1 MRWDFETGMLDV
13 RHLRP
18 MDILVTGFGPFPRVR
33 INPTTRL
40 AQAVAAR
47 LKRSGLDAQALVV
60 ETSYGAGLP
69 ALRTHIA
76 ERRPKAVLM
85 LGLAARA
92 RNVRVELFA
101 RGHASPLHPDAT
113 GGTPRAGTGRG
124 RPLPLRT
131 TANAEGALAALRQ
144 RGIRSRLSP
153 SAGRYLCDACYAA
166 ALTATQDASTP
177 VLFVHVP
184 WLRPAAGLR
193 PKPRIASFRPGAEAL
208 IRSLAATGAALA
220 RQGRQTR

>member
-1 MRWDFETGMLDV
+1 MDV
-13 RHLRP
+13 
-18 MDILVTGFGPFPRVR
+18 LVTGFGPFPRVR
-33 INPTTRL
+33 VNPTTVL
-40 AQAVAAR
+40 ARAVAAR

-69 ALRTHIA
+69 ALKSHVA
-76 ERRPKAVLM
+76 QLRPKAILM

-113 GGTPRAGTGRG
+113 GGTPKARTTRG
-124 RPLPLRT
+124 RARPLRT
-131 TANAEGALAALRQ
+131 TANAQGALAALRR

-166 ALTATQDASTP
+166 ALTETRGTATP

-184 WLRPAAGLR
+184 WLRPGPGLR
-193 PKPRIASFRPGAEAL
+193 PRARVAPFRPGAEAL
-208 IRSLAATGAALA
+208 LGSLAAIGAALA

>member
-1 MRWDFETGMLDV
+1 
-13 RHLRP
+13 

-33 INPTTRL
+33 VNPTTRL

-69 ALRTHIA
+69 ALRANMVEH
-76 ERRPKAVLM
+76 RPKAILM

-113 GGTPRAGTGRG
+113 GGTPKSGAPHGRA
-124 RPLPLRT
+124 LPRRT
-131 TANAEGALAALRQ
+131 TANAQGALAALRQ

-153 SAGRYLCDACYAA
+153 SAGRYLCDACYAT
-166 ALTATQDASTP
+166 ALAETGGTATP

-184 WLRPAAGLR
+184 WPRPEQGLR
-193 PKPRIASFRPGAEAL
+193 PKARVASFRPGSEAL
-208 IRSLAATGAALA
+208 VASLAAIGGALA
-220 RQGRQTR
+220 RQGR

>member
-1 MRWDFETGMLDV
+1 
-13 RHLRP
+13 

-40 AQAVAAR
+40 AQAVAAG

-60 ETSYGAGLP
+60 ETSYGTGLP
-69 ALRTHIA
+69 ALRSNLSKL
-76 ERRPKAVLM
+76 RPKAVLM

-92 RNVRVELFA
+92 RHVRVELFA
-101 RGHASPLHPDAT
+101 RGHASPLHPDAA
-113 GGTPRAGTGRG
+113 GGTPRAGAAHGRA
-124 RPLPLRT
+124 LPLRT
-131 TANAEGALAALRQ
+131 TANAQGALSALRR

-166 ALTATQDASTP
+166 ALTVTGGAGTP

-184 WLRPAAGLR
+184 WLRPGAGLS
-193 PKPRIASFRPGAEAL
+193 PKARVARFRPGTAAL
-208 IRSLAATGAALA
+208 IGSLAAIGAALA
-220 RQGRQTR
+220 RQKHQIR

>member
-1 MRWDFETGMLDV
+1 
-13 RHLRP
+13 

-33 INPTTRL
+33 VNPTTRL

-47 LKRSGLDAQALVV
+47 LRRSGLDARALVV

-69 ALRTHIA
+69 ALQAHLA
-76 ERRPKAVLM
+76 SQRPKAILM

-92 RNVRVELFA
+92 RTVRVELFA

-113 GGTPRAGTGRG
+113 GDTPKTRATREK
-124 RPLPLRT
+124 PLPART
-131 TANAEGALAALRQ
+131 TANAQGALAALRR

-166 ALTATQDASTP
+166 ALAETQGTGTP

-184 WLRPAAGLR
+184 WLRPGPGLR
-193 PKPRIASFRPGAEAL
+193 PKPRIAAFRPGAEAL
-208 IRSLAATGAALA
+208 VGSLATIGAALA